1 MTKTTDTNRSGHA
14 GLDTLLDPLTNKG
27 TAFSEEER
35 DALDLWGLLPPHVET
50 LDEQLERAKAMIAEV
65 DKPIEKYLRLRD
77 LQDDNEVLFYSL
89 AANDLPGTLPL
100 IYTPTVGEGCVEFSR
115 HYQHPRGLF
124 LTIPEQ
130 DKIPEILAHPRFD
143 DIEVIVVSDGERI
156 LGLGDQGA
164 NGMGI
169 PIGKLSLYT
178 ACGGIDPAKTLPIL
192 LDTGTDNKDRREN
205 PTYVGWRHERVRGDD
220 YDAFLDAFVDA
231 VKDRWDHVL
240 LQFEDFAQANALRL
254 LNRYRDKL
262 CTFNDDVQGTAAIT
276 AGLLMAVAKSAGQKL
291 GEQTFVIFGA
301 GSAGCGI
308 GRMLV
313 SLMVDEGMDEA
324 EAYAKFYAIDSSGL
338 LMDDG
343 DIKDFQKPFARSA
356 DDLKDW
362 DMSAEEASL
371 LDVVKN
377 AEATVLIGASGQG
390 GAFTEDVI
398 KAMAQHTDRPIV
410 MPLSNPTANSEA
422 APQDVLDWTDGK
434 ALVATGSPFDPV
446 CWDGKQ
452 YTVDQAN
459 NAYIFPGVG
468 LGAIAARAAKVTD
481 AMFVAAARKLAEIE
495 DTNTD
500 GPGHFIP
507 PREKLREVAKAI
519 AEAVARQ
526 AVSDGVAQVDFA
538 DDGELSKR
546 IEEHMWKPHYEPSHG
561 GE

>member
-1 MTKTTDTNRSGHA
+1 MTKSKSTGPVQHT
-14 GLDTLLDPLTNKG
+14 GLTTLLDPLTNKG
-27 TAFSEEER
+27 TAFSDEER
-35 DALDLWGLLPPHVET
+35 DALHLRGLLPPHVET
-50 LDEQLERAKAMIAEV
+50 LDQQLERARAMVAEV
-65 DKPIEKYLRLRD
+65 DKPINKYLRLRD

-89 AANDLPGTLPL
+89 VTDDLPTTLPL
-100 IYTPTVGEGCVEFSR
+100 IYTPTVGEGCEEFSR

-130 DKIPEILAHPRFD
+130 DKIADILSDSRFD

-178 ACGGIDPAKTLPIL
+178 ACGGVDPAKTLPIL

-231 VKDRWDHVL
+231 VKNRWDHVL

-254 LNRYRDKL
+254 LTRYRDQL

-276 AGLLMAVAKSAGQKL
+276 AGLLLAVSKSAGKKL
-291 GEQTFVIFGA
+291 SDQTFVIYGA

-313 SLMVDEGMDEA
+313 RLMVDEGMDED
-324 EAYAKFYAIDSSGL
+324 EAYGRFYAIDSAGL
-338 LMDDG
+338 LTEDG
-343 DIKDFQKPFARSA
+343 DLKDFQKPFARSK
-356 DDLKDW
+356 DDLKEW
-362 DMSAEEASL
+362 DASADGIEL
-371 LDVVKN
+371 QDVVEN
-377 AEATVLIGASGQG
+377 AGATVLIGTSGQS
-390 GAFTEDVI
+390 GAFTEAAI
-398 KAMAQHTDRPIV
+398 KAMAQHTDHPIV
-410 MPLSNPTANSEA
+410 MPLSNPTDNSEA
-422 APQDVLDWTDGK
+422 KPQDVLDWTDGK

-446 CWDGKQ
+446 CWDGKE
-452 YTVDQAN
+452 YEVDQAN

-468 LGAIAARAAKVTD
+468 LGAVAVQASKVTD
-481 AMFVAAARKLAEIE
+481 AMFVAAARRLSEIE
-495 DTNTD
+495 KSSTD

-507 PREKLREVAKAI
+507 SRDKLREVAQDI
-519 AEAVARQ
+519 ALAVAKQ
-526 AVSDGVAQVDFA
+526 AFEDGVAQIDKLDDDALEKHIGERMWTPEYHSSESA
-538 DDGELSKR
+538 D
-546 IEEHMWKPHYEPSHG
+546 
-561 GE
+561 

>member
-1 MTKTTDTNRSGHA
+1 MTQPENTDRSQHSGF
-14 GLDTLLDPLTNKG
+14 TLLQDPLFNKG
-27 TAFSEEER
+27 TAFSDEER
-35 DALDLWGLLPPHVET
+35 DALGLRGLLPPHVET
-50 LDEQLERAKAMIAEV
+50 LEEQLKRARAMIGEV
-65 DKPIEKYLRLRD
+65 DKPINKYLRLRD

-89 AANDLPGTLPL
+89 ATEDLPGTLPL
-100 IYTPTVGEGCVEFSR
+100 IYTPTVGEGCEEFSR

-130 DKIPEILAHPRFD
+130 DKIPDILADPRFD

-178 ACGGIDPAKTLPIL
+178 ACGGVDPAKTLPIL
-192 LDTGTDNKDRREN
+192 LDTGTDNKERREN
-205 PTYVGWRHERVRGDD
+205 PNYVGWRHERVRGDD

-276 AGLLMAVAKSAGQKL
+276 AGLLLAVSKAAGKKL
-291 GEQTFVIFGA
+291 SEQTFVIYGA

-308 GRMLV
+308 ARMLV
-313 SLMVDEGMDEA
+313 RLMVDEGIDEDA
-324 EAYAKFYAIDSSGL
+324 AHARFYAIDASGL
-338 LMDDG
+338 LMQDSEL
-343 DIKDFQKPFARSA
+343 KDFQKPFARSA
-356 DDLKDW
+356 EDLKDW
-362 DMSAEEASL
+362 NASADGIDLQA
-371 LDVVKN
+371 VVEN
-377 AEATVLIGASGQG
+377 AEATVLIGTSGQA
-390 GAFTEDVI
+390 GAFTEEAI

-410 MPLSNPTANSEA
+410 MPLSNPTSKSEA

-446 CWDGKQ
+446 SCDGKD
-452 YTVDQAN
+452 YPVDQAN

-468 LGAIAARAAKVTD
+468 LGAVAVRAAKVTD
-481 AMFVAAARKLAEIE
+481 GMFVAAARRLAEVE
-495 DTNTD
+495 PSNTD

-507 PREKLREVAKAI
+507 PQQKLRDVALEIAISVAK
-519 AEAVARQ
+519 Q
-526 AVSDGVAQVDFA
+526 AFADGVAQIAELDDDALRQQIEDRMWTPKYRTLA
-538 DDGELSKR
+538 DAS
-546 IEEHMWKPHYEPSHG
+546 
-561 GE
+561 

>member
-1 MTKTTDTNRSGHA
+1 MSEAEHTGPDHKA
-14 GLDTLLDPLTNKG
+14 GFAVLQDPLANKG

-35 DALDLWGLLPPHVET
+35 DALGLHGLLPPHVET
-50 LDEQLERAKAMIAEV
+50 LDQQLKRARAMVAEV

-89 AANDLPGTLPL
+89 VADDLPATLPL
-100 IYTPTVGEGCVEFSR
+100 IYTPTVGEGCQEFSR

-130 DKIPEILAHPRFD
+130 DKIPEILADPRFD
-143 DIEVIVVSDGERI
+143 DVEVIVVSDGERI

-178 ACGGIDPAKTLPIL
+178 GCGGIDPAKTLPIL
-192 LDTGTDNKDRREN
+192 LDTGTDNQDRRDN
-205 PTYVGWRHERVRGDD
+205 PTYIGWRHDRVRGDE

-254 LNRYRDKL
+254 LNRYRDQL

-276 AGLLMAVAKSAGQKL
+276 AGLLLAVSKAAGKKL
-291 GEQTFVIFGA
+291 SDQTIVIYGA

-313 SLMVDEGMDEA
+313 RLMVAEGVDEDEA
-324 EAYAKFYAIDSSGL
+324 YSRFYAIDSKGL
-338 LMDDG
+338 LTEDSDL
-343 DIKDFQKPFARSA
+343 KDFQKPFARA
-356 DDLKDW
+356 AEDLKDW
-362 DMSAEEASL
+362 DASADGIDL
-371 LDVVKN
+371 QTVVEN
-377 AEATVLIGASGQG
+377 AGATVLIGTSGQA
-390 GAFTEDVI
+390 GAFTEDAI
-398 KAMAQHTDRPIV
+398 KAMAEHTDQPIV
-410 MPLSNPTANSEA
+410 MPLSNPTSKSEA

-446 CWDGKQ
+446 CFEGKE
-452 YTVDQAN
+452 YPVDQAN

-468 LGAIAARAAKVTD
+468 LGAVAVRAAKVTD
-481 AMFVAAARKLAEIE
+481 AMFVAAARRLAEIE
-495 DTNTD
+495 PSHTD

-507 PREKLREVAKAI
+507 SQHELRNVAQEIAQAVAK
-519 AEAVARQ
+519 Q
-526 AVSDGVAQVDFA
+526 AFADGVAQIDQLA
-538 DDGELSKR
+538 DDELAELIEKR
-546 IEEHMWKPHYEPSHG
+546 MWQPQYGSPA
-561 GE
+561 